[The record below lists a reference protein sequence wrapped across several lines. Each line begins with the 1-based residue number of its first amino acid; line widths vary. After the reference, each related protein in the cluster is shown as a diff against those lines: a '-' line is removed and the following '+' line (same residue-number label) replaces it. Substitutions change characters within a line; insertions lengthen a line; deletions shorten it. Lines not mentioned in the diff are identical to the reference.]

1 MRQNYLDLAK
11 YFLRPG
17 YIFIPGK
24 PTLISVVLGSC
35 VAVSLWDRKLKYGGM
50 NHFLYPKV
58 ADPEKATAQFGD
70 VATRTLIR
78 LFLGSGSRVEN
89 LEAQILGGAA
99 QADCRGDEAAIPQQN
114 IDVARGL
121 VEDRGIRIASQD
133 VGGNKGRKAIY
144 NSRTN
149 ELMVIRVERL
159 RECDWYP
166 YQGER

>member
-17 YIFIPGK
+17 YIFVPGK

-35 VAVSLWDRKLKYGGM
+35 VAVSLWDKKLEYGGM
-50 NHFLYPKV
+50 NHFLYPRI
-58 ADPEKATAQFGD
+58 ADPDKATAQYGN
-70 VATRTLIR
+70 VATHTLIR

-89 LEAQILGGAA
+89 LEAQILGGAC
-99 QADCRGDEAAIPQQN
+99 QGNGGGDRGGIPQQN
-114 IDVARGL
+114 IDVAMSL
-121 VEDRGIRIASQD
+121 VQNRGIRIASQD

-144 NSRTN
+144 NSQTN

-166 YQGER
+166 YLGER

>member
-1 MRQNYLDLAK
+1 MRQNYLDLPK

-35 VAVSLWDRKLKYGGM
+35 VAVSLWDRELEYGGM
-50 NHFLYPKV
+50 NHFLYPKA

-70 VATRTLIR
+70 VATRTLIG

-89 LEAQILGGAA
+89 LEAQILGGAT

-114 IDVARGL
+114 VDVARGL

-149 ELMVIRVERL
+149 ELIVIRVERL